1 MFEQYNDI
9 VTPAQTQKML
19 GIGRTKMYGLI
30 RDGIIPSRKIGG
42 QYFIRKADIIKLMTP
57 ELKS

>member
-42 QYFIRKADIIKLMTP
+42 QYFIRKADIIKLMMP
-57 ELKS
+57 EQKP

>member
-1 MFEQYNDI
+1 MFDDCKD
-9 VTPAQTQKML
+9 VLTPAQTQKML

-57 ELKS
+57 ELKP